1 MKTWPARRRTA
12 VLGGAVLAGVLALAG
27 AEAVAR
33 HVVDGRVE
41 KLAGERLGSEVTA
54 DADGWGLVALT
65 RGELGTLTLHADDAT
80 LDGFD
85 GVTVD
90 AELRDLT
97 APHGGGRASVSGSSA
112 RAEIPADALRGRV
125 AAAGGAFGA
134 MVGGVEP
141 RPADGT
147 LRITLGG
154 GGLGRADVRPVLRDG
169 TVRFTLTGAT
179 MFGVAAPKS
188 VTDTI
193 DSALAGL
200 TAGGAGGGTGA
211 TASDRAAVAL
221 GLRPS
226 AVTVTEDGLRVDLKG
241 GPAEF
246 DQDIGAFGTD
256 SGASESRPAS
266 MASMASG
273 ASKASGVL
281 DALVGGR

>member
-27 AEAVAR
+27 GAEAFAR

-41 KLAGERLGSEVTA
+41 KLAGERLGAEVTA
-54 DADGWGLVALT
+54 DTDGWGLVALT

-90 AELRDLT
+90 AELTDLT
-97 APHGGGRASVSGSSA
+97 APEGGGRASVSGSSA
-112 RAEIPADALRGRV
+112 RAEIPAEALRGRV

-147 LRITLGG
+147 LRISLGG
-154 GGLGRADVRPVLRDG
+154 GGLGRADIRPELRDG
-169 TVRFTLTGAT
+169 TVRFTLTGAS

-193 DSALAGL
+193 ESALTAL
-200 TAGGAGGGTGA
+200 TADGTGGGTGA
-211 TASDRAAVAL
+211 TASDRAADAL
-221 GLRPS
+221 GLRPT
-226 AVTVTEDGLRVDLKG
+226 AVTVTQDGLRVDLRG

-246 DQDIGAFGTD
+246 DTA
-256 SGASESRPAS
+256 
-266 MASMASG
+266 
-273 ASKASGVL
+273 
-281 DALVGGR
+281 